1 MRVPAVSVVSKIM
14 IVAVVG
20 LLACALMPLG
30 SAFAEGKEAPSAL
43 LASSLMDGSA
53 SVVREDVTLAAPEGD
68 AVPEP
73 VIGSFTVDGLTF
85 AVLDESHVEL
95 VGVAPSVT
103 LSEAAEGGV
112 VEEPNESRASEAGAT
127 NLALPESVTYE
138 GVSYALASIAPYA
151 FYLSGV
157 ADVTLPASVSDVD
170 DRAFRSSDM
179 ANVMV
184 AEGNPTYSS
193 FDGALYD
200 ASQSSLL
207 LIPEGK
213 QGAVRIPK
221 TAEVAEASVFSH
233 CPLVDSISVD
243 AGSAA
248 FASENGLLYTSDLT
262 TLLRVPA
269 GATDITIREGCTTIA
284 AAAMEVC
291 VSLERINAPAS
302 VTSISPYLFEQEPET
317 VVAPVAFAAKDEDGG
332 STESGP
338 SQISSVVALH
348 DVLDLSGF
356 PDPSTIDLAL
366 NERSDVALW
375 KKVGFILED
384 GHSDDGNGG
393 MASMLPALS
402 QKTALPNYDS
412 VEGLPP
418 IVDGVQSAATYA
430 SYSTMSHMLQSGIT
444 GAAVFVITSCVTESG
459 NLKPG
464 DCFDDKIGQGY
475 TPETYWMN
483 LSGASFELERGDGC
497 RIYGY
502 VEAKPG
508 YTFKGWASSPF
519 GTPSQSFSRTDYA
532 SGGSGA
538 FTYTHYAIFETNTYT
553 ITLNTYGAS
562 PYNDNSW
569 TEVIAN
575 SLYTKTYNI
584 RSEKITLPFVLRS
597 GYYFAG
603 WIGANGTTPAMSVTV
618 DKGSFGDKSYT
629 ASYEKIHTVTYS
641 SAHGTPERP
650 HDSIYQSNSTVTLPD
665 IPSVDLGFE
674 FNGWESPVWTGY
686 KKAGDVVTFTDT
698 ENVTVTASF
707 TKTEYAITLDTQ
719 GGSVSGLDW
728 NQVSPGVGDGTLY
741 DRVYTVESDD
751 IILPTPSLTGYTFTG
766 WTGSNGTTP
775 QPSVTIAKGTT
786 GDKEYTANYTLS
798 NYTITLD
805 TQGGSVSDSSW
816 KAVTANSK
824 YTKSYTKDSDKIELP
839 TPSRQGYYFKG
850 WSGPGLSFP
859 QMTVVID
866 TGSTEDRTYTA
877 NWGDPGT
884 ITIHL
889 AEDLASK
896 KIFKYMKPSTQGIQG
911 DGTGAPFGT
920 SMPGRSL
927 FPVGRDQY
935 GITLANTMYL
945 ALEGQHFNSW
955 PVADFCNKGYLY
967 DVAYCCINGG
977 NLFEPSVGWSYTAAG
992 DESIDVYV
1000 TQGTA
1005 CKVTWDANGGTLE
1018 DDGGAEVSTRTD
1030 WRGKGKGI
1038 SAPFPMR
1045 RDYVCT
1051 GWYDA
1056 PNGGTKVAEAGEEV
1070 VLSESRTLYAQWARP
1085 GTVTIYSAEDPASTA
1100 DIKYLRHDGA
1110 PLASRK
1116 IEDIAGGSWLTKP
1129 MEQAWSL
1136 WPLCRDQYG
1145 FLVGVGEG
1153 SSPGRDYVA
1162 LKEAAG
1168 FRGLVSDAQSKG
1180 HLYDVAYYR
1189 IDGGSP
1195 IKPGANEVLPAIVE
1209 GHNIDVYVTQ
1219 GTACKV
1225 TWDANGGT
1233 LEDDGGAEVSTRTD
1247 WVGSA
1252 SSYPTPIPI
1261 FKGFACTGWYTDPIG
1276 GDRISSAG
1284 GPMPTITSNAT
1295 FYAHWTPAI
1304 SVDVPIEVTAEVD
1317 LLGIEDQVPASG
1329 YIESRCGAP
1338 LAVEEVSFTALP
1350 GAADLFGAANTASVS
1365 LQALALE
1372 GDATWDA
1379 SAPTFSFPLSA
1390 NATES
1395 DASKLA
1401 AFRMEGYEGHIPI
1414 GYRFAIPDDVLAAID
1429 PTRFENATTPV
1440 CSVAYTVALAR

>member
-497 RIYGY
+497 RVYGY

-584 RSEKITLPFVLRS
+584 ESEKITLPFVLRS

-707 TKTEYAITLDTQ
+707 TKTEYA
-719 GGSVSGLDW
+719 
-728 NQVSPGVGDGTLY
+728 
-741 DRVYTVESDD
+741 
-751 IILPTPSLTGYTFTG
+751 
-766 WTGSNGTTP
+766 
-775 QPSVTIAKGTT
+775 
-786 GDKEYTANYTLS
+786 
-798 NYTITLD
+798 ITLD

-1038 SAPFPMR
+1038 SAPF
-1045 RDYVCT
+1045 
-1051 GWYDA
+1051 
-1056 PNGGTKVAEAGEEV
+1056 
-1070 VLSESRTLYAQWARP
+1070 
-1085 GTVTIYSAEDPASTA
+1085 
-1100 DIKYLRHDGA
+1100 
-1110 PLASRK
+1110 
-1116 IEDIAGGSWLTKP
+1116 
-1129 MEQAWSL
+1129 
-1136 WPLCRDQYG
+1136 
-1145 FLVGVGEG
+1145 
-1153 SSPGRDYVA
+1153 
-1162 LKEAAG
+1162 
-1168 FRGLVSDAQSKG
+1168 
-1180 HLYDVAYYR
+1180 
-1189 IDGGSP
+1189 
-1195 IKPGANEVLPAIVE
+1195 
-1209 GHNIDVYVTQ
+1209 
-1219 GTACKV
+1219 
-1225 TWDANGGT
+1225 
-1233 LEDDGGAEVSTRTD
+1233 
-1247 WVGSA
+1247 
-1252 SSYPTPIPI
+1252 
-1261 FKGFACTGWYTDPIG
+1261 
-1276 GDRISSAG
+1276 
-1284 GPMPTITSNAT
+1284 
-1295 FYAHWTPAI
+1295 
-1304 SVDVPIEVTAEVD
+1304 
-1317 LLGIEDQVPASG
+1317 
-1329 YIESRCGAP
+1329 
-1338 LAVEEVSFTALP
+1338 
-1350 GAADLFGAANTASVS
+1350 
-1365 LQALALE
+1365 
-1372 GDATWDA
+1372 
-1379 SAPTFSFPLSA
+1379 
-1390 NATES
+1390 
-1395 DASKLA
+1395 
-1401 AFRMEGYEGHIPI
+1401 
-1414 GYRFAIPDDVLAAID
+1414 
-1429 PTRFENATTPV
+1429 
-1440 CSVAYTVALAR
+1440 